1 MHAGF
6 SFSYPPIFVLL
17 RQSLSIKK
25 SYVGAVQVYTIE
37 ARGRGAGEL
46 SQREGESG
54 NGNTGEYRS
63 QSWVKNTN
71 MTEFTQDIGYLQ
83 SINSDKHLP
92 QGPFT
97 GQFLYDNILHCLL

>member
-1 MHAGF
+1 MWFLTAAQN
-6 SFSYPPIFVLL
+6 PPPPPYTMYSV
-17 RQSLSIKK
+17 
-25 SYVGAVQVYTIE
+25 YVYTLYIIQ

-63 QSWVKNTN
+63 QSWIKNTI
-71 MTEFTQDIGYLQ
+71 MTECTQDIGYLQ
-83 SINSDKHLP
+83 SINSVKHLP